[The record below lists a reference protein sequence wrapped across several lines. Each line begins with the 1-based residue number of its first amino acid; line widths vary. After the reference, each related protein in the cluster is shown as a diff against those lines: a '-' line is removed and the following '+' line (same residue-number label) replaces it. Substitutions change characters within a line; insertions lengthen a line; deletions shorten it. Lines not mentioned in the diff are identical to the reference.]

1 MDPDAMHG
9 EAVRVLEQGK
19 TILLADGAASATAAG
34 RILLKLA
41 SFYAD
46 RAKLLDAIDVL
57 QQAADL
63 DGASLDVRGQ

>member
-1 MDPDAMHG
+1 MWRYVDDDGFVSWNEWTSGFEFPVRMDPDAMHG

-46 RAKLLDAIDVL
+46 K
-57 QQAADL
+57 
-63 DGASLDVRGQ
+63 